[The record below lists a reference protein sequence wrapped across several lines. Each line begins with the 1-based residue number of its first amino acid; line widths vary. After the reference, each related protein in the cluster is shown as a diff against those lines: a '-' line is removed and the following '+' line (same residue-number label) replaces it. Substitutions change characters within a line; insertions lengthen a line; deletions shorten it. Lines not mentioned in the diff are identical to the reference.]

1 MILPKPIDH
10 FIRKVCAFHDM
21 IRVTMFCFSA
31 NTIGLCKSC
40 SNVGRQ
46 CGYFQNIAI
55 NGICKVCCEHVMW
68 IFPVSLG
75 CVEMYYHER
84 YVVMPLGV
92 CNRRITEEKIMVGTS
107 KTCGGWP
114 AVGTIKK
121 NKMLSMKKIC
131 SGWMILHHIGVYHHM
146 DMQFPVWSTCGYTPW
161 SSSCSFIIL
170 RLSVPI
176 HLLT

>member
-31 NTIGLCKSC
+31 NTIGLCQSC

-68 IFPVSLG
+68 IFPVTLG
-75 CVEMYYHER
+75 CVEMYYYER

-92 CNRRITEEKIMVGTS
+92 CNRRITEEKVMVGTS

-121 NKMLSMKKIC
+121 KINTFDEKDLLWLNDIA
-131 SGWMILHHIGVYHHM
+131 SHWGV
-146 DMQFPVWSTCGYTPW
+146 
-161 SSSCSFIIL
+161 SSYGHAVSSL
-170 RLSVPI
+170 I
-176 HLLT
+176 HLWLHSVKQFM